1 MKNLSPKMRIRVNLV
16 SFLVIG
22 LGLSYAMA
30 TQVLSVLQDR
40 YTVNAI
46 FEDGGGVFTNQE
58 VTYRGV
64 TVGQVGEMNVVDEG
78 VEIQLLIRKEIEIPA
93 EGVEARVMFKSA
105 VGEQFVDVLPA
116 TDDGPLLEH
125 GDTIPIEQTS
135 IPVSTQELLTT
146 LEAVLRGVPPED
158 LKGAIDALGIGLTGT
173 GPDIATI
180 IESTA
185 DLAEVFAERAPEFE
199 GILRN
204 GTRVGDAFLDSR
216 EDFATA
222 VRQLVSVSE
231 ALALSTENIERLMR
245 NTNLT
250 SDEAIALLRE
260 NRAAVNEFLTR
271 FGEVNDIQADHTD
284 DLSRILNH
292 LPTALLGV
300 NRSFE
305 KGTALIRFG
314 LVQDNNNPACSY
326 GTPRRSPEDRSDR
339 PPPKNL
345 RCGENAD
352 QDAQQQQA
360 SQQQA
365 ASSDQTGGVGFLPG
379 PDAVG
384 TSTGATSSLP
394 SRMSDWSWTLFYL
407 YGV

>member
-1 MKNLSPKMRIRVNLV
+1 MSNLSPKMRVRINLV
-16 SFLVIG
+16 AFLVLG

-30 TQVLSVLQDR
+30 TQVLAVLQDR

-46 FEDGGGVFTNQE
+46 FEDAGGVFTNQE

-64 TVGQVGEMNVVDEG
+64 TVGQVGDLNVVAEG
-78 VEIQLLIRKEIEIPA
+78 VEIQLFIEKGVDIPA
-93 EGVEARVMFKSA
+93 DGVEARVMFKSA
-105 VGEQFVDVLPA
+105 VGEQFVDLLPA
-116 TDDGPLLEH
+116 TDDGPLLEN
-125 GDTIPIEQTS
+125 GDTIPLAQTS

-199 GILRN
+199 GILRS
-204 GTRVGDAFLDSR
+204 GTKVGDAFLNSR
-216 EDFATA
+216 ADFETA
-222 VRQLVSVSE
+222 VHQLVTVSE
-231 ALALSTENIERLMR
+231 SLATSTENIKRLME

-260 NRAAVNEFLTR
+260 NRAAVNEFLIR
-271 FGEVNDIQADHTD
+271 FGEVNDIQADHED
-284 DLSRILNH
+284 DLSRILQH
-292 LPTALLGV
+292 LPSALNGV

-305 KGTALIRFG
+305 PGTGMIRFG
-314 LVQDNNNPACSY
+314 LVQDQGNPACSY
-326 GTPRRSPEDRSDR
+326 GTPRRSPEDRSEKR
-339 PPPKNL
+339 PPKHL
-345 RCGENAD
+345 RCGG
-352 QDAQQQQA
+352 DAQQDSRADLSRPTTKQDA
-360 SQQQA
+360 
-365 ASSDQTGGVGFLPG
+365 GLGFLS
-379 PDAVG
+379 G
-384 TSTGATSSLP
+384 TGISGLGTNSALP

-407 YGV
+407 HGV

>member
-1 MKNLSPKMRIRVNLV
+1 MSKLSPKMRIRVNIIA
-16 SFLVIG
+16 FLVLG

-30 TQVLSVLQDR
+30 TQVLAVLQDR
-40 YTVNAI
+40 YAVNAI
-46 FEDGGGVFTNQE
+46 FEDAGGVFTNQE

-64 TVGQVGEMNVVDEG
+64 TVGQVGELNVVEEG
-78 VEIQLLIRKEIEIPA
+78 VEIELLIKKEIEIPA

-105 VGEQFVDVLPA
+105 VGEQFVDLLPA
-116 TDDGPLLEH
+116 TDDGPMLEH
-125 GDTIPIEQTS
+125 GDTIPLAQTS
-135 IPVSTQELLTT
+135 IPVSTQELLTV

-199 GILRN
+199 GILRS
-204 GTRVGDAFLDSR
+204 GTKVGDAFLDSR

-222 VRQLVSVSE
+222 VHQLVAVSE
-231 ALALSTENIERLMR
+231 SLALSTENIERLMR

-260 NRAAVNEFLTR
+260 NRAAVNEFLIR

-284 DLSRILNH
+284 DLSRLLQH
-292 LPTALLGV
+292 LPSALKGV

-305 KGTALIRFG
+305 SGTALVRFG
-314 LVQDNNNPACSY
+314 LVQDNNNPGCSY
-326 GTPRRSPEDRSDR
+326 GTPRRSPQDRSEE
-339 PPPKNL
+339 PPPKNA
-345 RCGENAD
+345 RCGENSK
-352 QDAQQQQA
+352 QA
-360 SQQQA
+360 SSA
-365 ASSDQTGGVGFLPG
+365 EADADAGVGFLPG
-379 PDAVG
+379 SSAPATE
-384 TSTGATSSLP
+384 TSTSLP

-407 YGV
+407 HGV

>member
-1 MKNLSPKMRIRVNLV
+1 MIGNLGPKMRIRINIV
-16 SFLVIG
+16 SFLVLG

-40 YTVNAI
+40 YTINAI
-46 FEDGGGVFTNQE
+46 FEDAGGVFTNQE

-64 TVGQVGEMNVVDEG
+64 TVGQVGDLNVVEEG
-78 VEIQLLIRKEIEIPA
+78 VEIQLLIRKGYEIPS

-105 VGEQFVDVLPA
+105 VGEQFVDLLPA
-116 TDDGPLLEH
+116 SDEGPYLQH
-125 GDTIPIEQTS
+125 GDTIPLAQTT

-199 GILRN
+199 GILRS
-204 GTRVGDAFLDSR
+204 GTKVGDAFLDSR
-216 EDFATA
+216 DDFETA
-222 VRQLVSVSE
+222 VHQLVSVSE
-231 ALALSTENIERLMR
+231 SLAISTENIKRLMQ

-260 NRAAVNEFLTR
+260 NRAAVNEFLIR
-271 FGEVNDIQADHTD
+271 FGEVNDIQADHED
-284 DLSRILNH
+284 DLSRILQH
-292 LPTALLGV
+292 LPTALDGV
-300 NRSFE
+300 NHSFE
-305 KGTALIRFG
+305 PSTGLIRFG
-314 LVQDNNNPACSY
+314 LVQDQGNPACSY
-326 GTPRRSPEDRSDR
+326 GTSRRSPEDRSER

-345 RCGENAD
+345 RCGNG
-352 QDAQQQQA
+352 AQE
-360 SQQQA
+360 
-365 ASSDQTGGVGFLPG
+365 ASSDEVSTDTSSGIGFLPG
-379 PDAVG
+379 VG
-384 TSTGATSSLP
+384 TPTTGSSPTLP

-407 YGV
+407 HGV

>member
-1 MKNLSPKMRIRVNLV
+1 MKISPKTRVRVNLIA
-16 SFLVIG
+16 FLVLG

-64 TVGQVGEMNVVDEG
+64 TVGQVGEMSVVDDG
-78 VEIQLLIRKEIEIPA
+78 VEIQLLIKKEVQIPA

-105 VGEQFVDVLPA
+105 VGEQFVDILPA
-116 TDDGPLLEH
+116 NDEGPMLEH
-125 GDTIPIEQTS
+125 GDTIPIAQTS

-222 VRQLVSVSE
+222 VHQLVSVSE

-260 NRAAVNEFLTR
+260 NRAAVNKFLTT
-271 FGEVNDIQADHTD
+271 FGEVNDIQADHAD
-284 DLSRILNH
+284 DLSRILQH
-292 LPTALLGV
+292 LPTALSGV
-300 NRSFE
+300 NKSFE
-305 KGTALIRFG
+305 GGTGLIRFG

-345 RCGENAD
+345 RCGENA
-352 QDAQQQQA
+352 QRA
-360 SQQQA
+360 SA
-365 ASSDQTGGVGFLPG
+365 AGAGQTDGVGFLPG
-379 PDAVG
+379 AG
-384 TSTGATSSLP
+384 TPTGTLVTGSTTSLP